1 MKKIEGARVSGGA
14 SVLLALVASLSCGSG
29 SSSVD
34 RGKAIDSLTPAEKIQ
49 VCDDL
54 NGAQGGYGRTVTC
67 SDGSTQHTDA
77 DQASCMAAWPTSGQ
91 PCASLSVGAV
101 LDCAHGIGA
110 DLCAFATAAACQ
122 PERDCIGP

>member
-1 MKKIEGARVSGGA
+1 M
-14 SVLLALVASLSCGSG
+14 ASLSCGRG

-34 RGKAIDSLTPAEKIQ
+34 RGKTLGSLTTAEKMQ

-77 DQASCMAAWPTSGQ
+77 DQASCTAASPMSGQ
-91 PCASLSVGAV
+91 PCASLSVGAL

-110 DLCAFATAAACQ
+110 DLCALATAAACQ
-122 PERDCIGP
+122 PERDC